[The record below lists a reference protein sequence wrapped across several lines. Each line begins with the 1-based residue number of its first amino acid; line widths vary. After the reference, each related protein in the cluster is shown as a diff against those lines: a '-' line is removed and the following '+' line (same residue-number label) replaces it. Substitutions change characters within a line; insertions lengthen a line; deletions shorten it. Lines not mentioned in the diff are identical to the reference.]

1 MGHVQSKR
9 KRERKKRKMSQILKG
24 LTTTSEPADN
34 IHQVEGHRIYR
45 DDNGV
50 STDQFS
56 NSSGYFSS
64 ESSPPSSGND
74 VNWYTNEVLSH
85 DIGYSGKNIAANQKC
100 DKDGFNLF
108 PLETCQD
115 YKGVTIDD
123 HPVLTKLQNEQNAR
137 LESMEQRIA
146 KIRTNAQQAY
156 DRKKFA
162 HLFRAKKDHSQTDRL
177 LLEAKEMLQ
186 KNIEEKK
193 YDSDKDV
200 INNND
205 YTGEIIPVKVIDKE
219 DNPDRDDCHDDERY
233 LQLAPFESL
242 NLSKY
247 LLTVKS
253 MNFWAHTN
261 FIVNT

>member
-45 DDNGV
+45 ENTGI

-193 YDSDKDV
+193 YDSDKDI

-219 DNPDRDDCHDDERY
+219 DNSHRDNCHDDERY

-242 NLSKY
+242 NLSKCF
-247 LLTVKS
+247 LTVTL
-253 MNFWAHTN
+253 MNF
-261 FIVNT
+261 

>member
-9 KRERKKRKMSQILKG
+9 KKERKKRKMSQILKG
-24 LTTTSEPADN
+24 LTTTETADN

-45 DDNGV
+45 ENTGV

-85 DIGYSGKNIAANQKC
+85 DIGYSGKNISANQKC

-108 PLETCQD
+108 PLETCPD

-137 LESMEQRIA
+137 LENMEQRIA

-162 HLFRAKKDHSQTDRL
+162 HLFRAKKDSRTDRL
-177 LLEAKEMLQ
+177 LQEARDMLQ
-186 KNIEEKK
+186 KNIKEQKFET
-193 YDSDKDV
+193 DKDLT
-200 INNND
+200 NNND
-205 YTGEIIPVKVIDKE
+205 YAGEIIPVQIIDKE
-219 DNPDRDDCHDDERY
+219 DNSDRDGHHGDDRY

-242 NLSKY
+242 KLSKCC
-247 LLTVKS
+247 LQ
-253 MNFWAHTN
+253 
-261 FIVNT
+261 